1 MAHNFDLYSDVVFM
15 DATYAVNPHRMPLI
29 IFTGINCEGKNCV
42 LGYALVRRETKETY
56 VWLLTQFVLLQR
68 GNAPQV
74 LLTDFDPSMSS
85 AIEAVMPDTTHLLCQ
100 WHIMQ
105 NLKKRFLYLNHKH
118 NGASKLLYKLIVYE
132 MLFTL
137 DPF

>member
-1 MAHNFDLYSDVVFM
+1 MKSKDPRVKFAYEFTEEVKFTNLERVLIITGQMAHNFDLYSDVVFM

-56 VWLLTQFVLLQR
+56 VWLLKQFVLLQR

-74 LLTDFDPSMSS
+74 ILTDFDPSMSS
-85 AIEAVMPDTTHLLCQ
+85 AIEAVMPDTTHLLC
-100 WHIMQ
+100 
-105 NLKKRFLYLNHKH
+105 
-118 NGASKLLYKLIVYE
+118 
-132 MLFTL
+132 
-137 DPF
+137 